1 MMNRE
6 VVARLFLKR
15 TGIKYQNWIQ
25 AWAVTKLQKQKGGN
39 TKCHC
44 NKSSR
49 LIRKDDLKR

>member
-25 AWAVTKLQKQKGGN
+25 AWAVTKMQKEGKN
-39 TKCHC
+39 TADYFK
-44 NKSSR
+44 NTSY
-49 LIRKDDLKR
+49 LNRKDD

>member
-25 AWAVTKLQKQKGGN
+25 AWAVAKLQKQKGGN

-44 NKSSR
+44 NKISQFNR
-49 LIRKDDLKR
+49 GDD

>member
-1 MMNRE
+1 MMDRE

-25 AWAVTKLQKQKGGN
+25 AWVVTNLQKQKGGN

-44 NKSSR
+44 NKISQFNR
-49 LIRKDDLKR
+49 GDD